1 MNANSIRYRKA
12 ELEEFA
18 HNTKPDLILV
28 TETKIVE
35 SIRSSEFLP
44 TDYRVNIRTGCTSDG
59 VL

>member
-35 SIRSSEFLP
+35 SIRSSEFLH
-44 TDYRVNIRTGCTSDG
+44 YYLGNIRKDDTRI
-59 VL
+59 